1 MIRKIKLNFKQSAFV
16 AALLLLSFT
25 TYSQE
30 ILTPKEPENN
40 RFRYIQIKPHF
51 GSFLQSTDVLNES
64 GLLDNGYG
72 GVTIKYGWQASNS
85 ETWASRYGYP
95 SYGIGI
101 YSGFL
106 SDAEVFG
113 NPNAIYGFIKFPFS
127 DPSKR
132 NIFALETSLGLTYK
146 LKPYDSETNPIN
158 EAIGARA
165 AVYFNIDFG
174 FTYEW
179 TRELDLLY
187 GLDFTHFSN
196 GSTYKPNAG
205 LNLYGINF
213 GLRYNYNAAQSTKK
227 EDLYSNNVLSARFKR
242 PNSSPVRKISGNAI
256 SILLAG
262 GVAQNEVLKGTETVM
277 GVFSGI
283 VEYEFQIN
291 EMHAITGGFDMFYD
305 NRLQERKASDR
316 WYTGVHAGYDFRFYK
331 FAIKM
336 QFGTY
341 LGDNKDKGEFFMRP
355 ALRYDISKRLFAQ
368 VALKTLNGGAADYIE
383 YGIGFRPFNW

>member
-1 MIRKIKLNFKQSAFV
+1 MQS
-16 AALLLLSFT
+16 
-25 TYSQE
+25 YGQE
-30 ILTPKEPENN
+30 IKTSKESKTD
-40 RFRYIQIKPHF
+40 RFRFIQIKPHF
-51 GSFLQSTDVLNES
+51 GSFLQSTDVLNAS

-72 GVTIKYGWQASNS
+72 GVTIKYGWQSSNS
-85 ETWASRYGYP
+85 ESWASRYGYP

-127 DPSKR
+127 DPSRR

-146 LKPYDSETNPIN
+146 LNPYDSETNPVN

-227 EDLYSNNVLSARFKR
+227 EDLYTNTVLSARFKR
-242 PNSSPVRKISGNAI
+242 PNTSPLKKVRGNAVSVLI
-256 SILLAG
+256 AG
-262 GVAQNEVLKGTETVM
+262 GTAQSEALKGTETLM

-283 VEYEFQIN
+283 VDYEYQFN
-291 EMHAITGGFDMFYD
+291 EMHAISGGFDVFYD
-305 NRLQERKASDR
+305 NRLQDLSASDR
-316 WYTGVHAGYDFRFYK
+316 WYAGMHAGYDFRFHR
-331 FAIKM
+331 FAVKL

-341 LGDNKDKGEFFMRP
+341 LGDDKDKGAFFMRP

-368 VALKTLNGGAADYIE
+368 LALKTLDGGAADYIE
-383 YGIGFRPFNW
+383 YGIGFRPFSW

>member
-1 MIRKIKLNFKQSAFV
+1 MNRHINLNPITSV
-16 AALLLLSFT
+16 FT
-25 TYSQE
+25 TLFLLFCLHSYGQGIISS
-30 ILTPKEPENN
+30 KESKGDK
-40 RFRYIQIKPHF
+40 FRYIQIKPHF
-51 GSFLQSTDVLNES
+51 GSFLKSTDVLNES

-72 GVTIKYGWQASNS
+72 GVTIKYGWQSSNNES
-85 ETWASRYGYP
+85 WVSRYGYP

-127 DPSKR
+127 DPSRR
-132 NIFALETSLGLTYK
+132 NIFALETSFGLTYK
-146 LKPYDSETNPIN
+146 LKPYDSETNPVN

-174 FTYEW
+174 FTYKW

-187 GLDFTHFSN
+187 GIDFTHFSN

-213 GLRYNYNAAQSTKK
+213 GLRYNYNAAQSTN
-227 EDLYSNNVLSARFKR
+227 EENLYSNNVLPARFRR
-242 PNSSPVRKISGNAI
+242 PNSSALKKIRGSAI
-256 SILLAG
+256 SILIAG
-262 GVAQNEVLKGTETVM
+262 GTAQSEALKGTETLM

-283 VEYEFQIN
+283 IDYEYQIN
-291 EMHAITGGFDMFYD
+291 EMHAVTGGFDIFYD
-305 NRLQERKASDR
+305 NRLQNQTASDR
-316 WYTGVHAGYDFRFYK
+316 WSVGVHGGYDFRFYK
-331 FAIKM
+331 FAVKM

-341 LGDNKDKGEFFMRP
+341 LGDNNDKGEFFMRP
-355 ALRYDISKRLFAQ
+355 ALRYNFSKRIFAQ
-368 VALKTLNGGAADYIE
+368 IGLKTLNGGAADYIE
-383 YGIGFRPFNW
+383 YGIGFRPFSW